1 MAAVAALVGAWAM
14 VLVAVWWVAG
24 SGRRRLVAVA
34 VGVVTAGASVLLAGM
49 SARREP
55 AALVALTVL
64 VAIVCLMLVR
74 VTHRWRGDR
83 AEVDRLR
90 TIATRNADQ
99 ISIVSHEI
107 RTPLA
112 LMRGSAD
119 LLAEESPGP
128 LNDIQ
133 RRYTATISRNCDTVI
148 ALAEDLLTQAR
159 IDAGM
164 FELHPEQL
172 RMRPLAAEVI
182 AELRA
187 LYTVP
192 LAFDCPGRPPVVWA
206 DSELIRQALINLV
219 NNAVAH
225 ATNATLVTLRI
236 VDRDHQVLVSVT
248 DNGDGID
255 DEARKVLFE
264 RFASGRP
271 LRDGTGLGLV
281 ITRQIVQMHGGSLL
295 VDSASGGGT
304 TMMFTLPTRA
314 PDDAG
319 AFTAAKGHR

>member
-1 MAAVAALVGAWAM
+1 MAAGAALVGAWAM
-14 VLVAVWWVAG
+14 TFVALWWVAG
-24 SGRRRLVAVA
+24 SGRRRLVAMAVGGVAAAASLVA
-34 VGVVTAGASVLLAGM
+34 VWIAPRSER
-49 SARREP
+49 SALVGLM
-55 AALVALTVL
+55 ALVAGLCV
-64 VAIVCLMLVR
+64 ILVR
-74 VTHRWRGDR
+74 VTHRWRSDR

-119 LLAEESPGP
+119 LLAEETPGP
-128 LNDIQ
+128 LTDVQ
-133 RRYTATISRNCDTVI
+133 RRYVETISRNCDAVI

-164 FELHPEQL
+164 FELHPEPL
-172 RMRPLAAEVI
+172 RLRPLGVAVI
-182 AELRA
+182 AELRGLHA
-187 LYTVP
+187 VP

-206 DSELIRQALINLV
+206 DHELIRQALINLV

-225 ATNATLVTLRI
+225 AANATLVTLRI
-236 VDRDHQVLVSVT
+236 LARDDQVLVSVT

-255 DEARKVLFE
+255 EEARKALFE

-295 VDSASGGGT
+295 VDSVPGGGT
-304 TMMFTLPTRA
+304 TMMFTLPVRA

-319 AFTAAKGHR
+319 AFVGGHR